1 MKTYTVLYAVDVPH
15 YGAHEIQ
22 AENDDAAI
30 EAAIALHKQGS
41 VTFNDPQWSSS
52 VCARIV
58 QIEDEAGAIIDE
70 DRPIDDY
77 FLRSGGAKARLL
89 CDHAEEM
96 LKMLQE
102 ALDCFERISDT
113 LYSEDATPVTV
124 LEAREVEDIYLDS
137 ISNIAPIE
145 TLIKKVVGGHDQTQ
159 NASS

>member
-15 YGAHEIQ
+15 YGSHEIQ
-22 AENDDAAI
+22 AQNDDAAI

-113 LYSEDATPVTV
+113 LYCEDAKPVTM
-124 LEAREVEDIYLDS
+124 LEAREIEDIYLES

-145 TLIKKVVGGHDQTQ
+145 TLIRKVVG
-159 NASS
+159 AP

>member
-1 MKTYTVLYAVDVPH
+1 MKTYTVLYAEDVPH

-22 AENDDAAI
+22 AESDDAAI
-30 EAAIALHKQGS
+30 AAAIALHERGS
-41 VTFNDPQWSSS
+41 VTFDSAQWSSS

-58 QIEDEAGAIIDE
+58 QIEDEGGTIIDE

-77 FLRSGGAKARLL
+77 FLRSGGAKAKTL

-102 ALDCFERISDT
+102 ALGCFERISDT
-113 LYSEDATPVTV
+113 LHYEDAQPVTA
-124 LEAREVEDIYLDS
+124 LEAREIEEIYLES

-145 TLIKKVVGGHDQTQ
+145 TLIRKVRGG
-159 NASS
+159 S